1 MQKEILAVDYIAN
14 TKRELEILKGIECEI
29 NTLIQIEQ
37 YSNLKNGLT
46 DYESI
51 GLVIYEK
58 RMRVE
63 QALKLAIN
71 FSLKNLN

>member
-1 MQKEILAVDYIAN
+1 MQKEILAIDYIAN
-14 TKRELEILKGIECEI
+14 TKRELEILKNIECQI
-29 NTLIQIEQ
+29 NTLIQMDEF
-37 YSNLKNGLT
+37 SGLKNDLT

-51 GLVIYEK
+51 GLIVYEK
-58 RMRVE
+58 RIRAE

>member
-1 MQKEILAVDYIAN
+1 MQKEILAIDYIAN
-14 TKRELEILKGIECEI
+14 TKRELEILKNIECQI
-29 NTLIQIEQ
+29 NTLIQMDEF
-37 YSNLKNGLT
+37 SGLKNDLT

-51 GLVIYEK
+51 GLILYEK
-58 RMRVE
+58 RIRVE